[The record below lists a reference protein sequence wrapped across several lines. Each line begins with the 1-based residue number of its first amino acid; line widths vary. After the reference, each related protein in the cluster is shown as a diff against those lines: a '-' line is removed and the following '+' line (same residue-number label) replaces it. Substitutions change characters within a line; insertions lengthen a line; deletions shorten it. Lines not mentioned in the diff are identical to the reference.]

1 MPQQHF
7 LYNKPL
13 LSTTTTDYENLGGMN
28 SVIWYHQLTAQ
39 EKETGVQVQIHV
51 YLYCPTTY
59 SQSVSFENVQTIV
72 SCI

>member
-1 MPQQHF
+1 
-7 LYNKPL
+7 
-13 LSTTTTDYENLGGMN
+13 MN